1 MIHYA
6 DLLIRVLPRG
16 EGGSCPVEVTYSGE
30 QEFPRGT
37 LDPEILGWKPT
48 GVPEE
53 DGTHLFAALLGED
66 SSLRR
71 AWAETRGGSEAR
83 RVRLYLDAAEPGL
96 HMLPW
101 ELMCDGASPLP
112 LAADPKTPFSRHL
125 PTEHPF
131 GRPVFQRPLRLLAAV
146 ANPPGLDGFGCDPLD
161 VEKEKENLRTALKGI
176 PAEDLEITFLDGPVT
191 RAALA
196 KALGGGPHILHLV
209 AHGHFDP
216 EVGASLYLEAEEGGK
231 VEPATE
237 ADVVGLLPESRESL
251 RLIFL
256 ASCESAKRSDG
267 DAFRGLAPKLVAAGI
282 PAVVAMQ
289 EEVEIADAGRFATEF
304 YGHLLKEGVVDLAAN
319 HGRAALLAEG
329 SPDAGAPVVFLRLRE
344 GRLFGRRGEI
354 KGEEES
360 AFWGSLLDAIDERN
374 CVPILGSGL
383 LEGLLPSPGELAR
396 ELALDFGY
404 PYPDSDNLPR
414 VAQFGGASDSQRPR
428 LNLLRLMASA
438 FRRRYGLAPASK
450 EDKAGLSTVIRDAD
464 WPKLSAA
471 MDETEVHHDLAD
483 LGLPLYLTTSFD
495 SFMTEALKARGLNP
509 RRAALPWLVGG
520 EKAQEAVDSLDGFNK
535 AEPLVLHLLG
545 NDEDPKSMVVSEDD
559 YLRYLARVSR
569 HPRNFLSPV
578 LMDTLTDQ
586 MLLFL
591 GYRLDDL
598 DLRVLLRHLSHLDY
612 PEDRPLN
619 LAVQM
624 DPQQD
629 DGQSQR
635 NAKQYFEDYSSKY
648 RIRIYWG
655 TARQFVAELHD
666 QWERRRHG

>member
-1 MIHYA
+1 M
-6 DLLIRVLPRG
+6 
-16 EGGSCPVEVTYSGE
+16 S
-30 QEFPRGT
+30 
-37 LDPEILGWKPT
+37 
-48 GVPEE
+48 
-53 DGTHLFAALLGED
+53 
-66 SSLRR
+66 
-71 AWAETRGGSEAR
+71 
-83 RVRLYLDAAEPGL
+83 
-96 HMLPW
+96 
-101 ELMCDGASPLP
+101 DGASPVP

-216 EVGASLYLEAEEGGK
+216 DLGASLYLEAEEGGK
-231 VEPATE
+231 VEPAAE
-237 ADVVGLLPESRESL
+237 ADVVGLLPECRESL

-256 ASCESAKRSDG
+256 ASCESAKRGDG
-267 DAFRGLAPKLVAAGI
+267 DAFRGLAPKLVAAGV

-289 EEVEIADAGRFATEF
+289 EEVEIEDAGRFAAEF

-360 AFWGSLLDAIDERN
+360 AFWGSLLDALGERN

-404 PYPDSDNLPR
+404 PYDADSDNLPR
-414 VAQFGGASDSQRPR
+414 VAQFGGASDPKRPR
-428 LNLLRLMASA
+428 LKLLRLMTRA
-438 FRRRYGLAPASK
+438 FRRRYGLAAPADPK
-450 EDKAGLSTVIRDAD
+450 DEAGLSAAIREAD
-464 WPKLSAA
+464 WPKLSAV
-471 MDETEVHHDLAD
+471 MDESEVHHDLAD

-495 SFMTEALKARGLNP
+495 SFMAEALNARGRKP
-509 RRAALPWLVGG
+509 RRAALPWLSEG
-520 EKAQEAVDSLDGFNK
+520 AEAEAAVESFSVFTPD
-535 AEPLVLHLLG
+535 EPLVLHLLG

-559 YLRYLARVSR
+559 HLRYLARVAR
-569 HPRNFLSPV
+569 HPRNLLSPV

-598 DLRVLLRHLSHLDY
+598 DLRILLRGQLAHLNY

-619 LAVQM
+619 LAVQV

-629 DGQSQR
+629 DGQSLR
-635 NAKQYFEDYSSKY
+635 NARQYLEDYSSKY